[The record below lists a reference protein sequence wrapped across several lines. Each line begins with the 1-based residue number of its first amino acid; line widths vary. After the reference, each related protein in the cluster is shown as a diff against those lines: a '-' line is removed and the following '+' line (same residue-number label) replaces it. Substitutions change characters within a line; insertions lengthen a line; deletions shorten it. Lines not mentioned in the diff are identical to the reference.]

1 MGVRLTLDSDWW
13 VTSLREFDT
22 TKKQFKE
29 DIKGMLLESGDILNK
44 EIEKEIHAADAFMD
58 EEAQQKFSK
67 ALQCRITRAT
77 DLYIVAEAGLLFD
90 KYDEKN
96 PATGVKA
103 LWLNYGTKVRF
114 VKTGTKEIN
123 VNGRSVN
130 LNTGVTR
137 GYIRGGY
144 FINKARKAAAKKI
157 HALQVKRVNE
167 ALDRFGAE
175 KNRRPII
182 Q

>member
-13 VTSLREFDT
+13 LTSLRAVDE
-22 TKKQFKE
+22 TKKQFRE
-29 DIKGMLLESGDILNK
+29 DIKNMLLESGDLLNK
-44 EIEKEIHAADAFMD
+44 EIDREIRAADAFMD
-58 EEAQQKFSK
+58 EAAQQKFSD
-67 ALQCRITRAT
+67 ALQCKIIRAT
-77 DLYIVAEAGLLFD
+77 ELYIVAEAGLLFD

-114 VKTGTKEIN
+114 VKTGMKE
-123 VNGRSVN
+123 VRGRM

-157 HALQVKRVNE
+157 HALQVKRVSE
-167 ALDRFGAE
+167 ALDRFGVE

-182 Q
+182 T